1 MRAQAQ
7 QPEALDDGLRIAQ
20 RGKCGIGS
28 ATSDSIGT
36 LHQHWQHWGQSNPG
50 PQYCS
55 FNDFHAM
62 SMPYFCEERTWR
74 EPRQHSAPVHGL
86 PITSGR
92 LPELLEVVEKA
103 RERGA
108 SSAKL
113 AASNRRI
120 NLS

>member
-1 MRAQAQ
+1 M
-7 QPEALDDGLRIAQ
+7 
-20 RGKCGIGS
+20 
-28 ATSDSIGT
+28 
-36 LHQHWQHWGQSNPG
+36 
-50 PQYCS
+50 
-55 FNDFHAM
+55 
-62 SMPYFCEERTWR
+62 
-74 EPRQHSAPVHGL
+74 HGL

-108 SSAKL
+108 SIAKL